1 MSSPAQK
8 RVVLPRSE
16 RVAPKN
22 ATGAGRTDGQ
32 QIISV
37 SLIVKRK
44 NPLSVSALGGRIL
57 SHEEFDQKYAADP
70 ASFDALR
77 TFAHQHGLAVD
88 ESTSSLSRRTMVLRG
103 PAQAMEQAFGVELN
117 DYEESGTGRRF
128 HGFSGSVS
136 MPDTHAPLVEAVLGL
151 DARPVAK
158 PHIRFLK
165 DRASS
170 QNQGTGVAPDAAQAA
185 AFNPPQVAQLYS
197 FPTSGNGAGQTIGI
211 LELGG
216 GYNPSDLDTYFQGL
230 GLTTPTVLA
239 VSVDG
244 GTNSPTTAD
253 SADGEVALDIEVA
266 GSIAPGAG
274 IAVYFTP
281 NTDQGFIDGITTAVH
296 DTTNKPSVL
305 SISWGGPESSWA
317 QSSMTALDDACQSAA
332 ALGVT
337 ITVAAGDSGS
347 SDGVSDGQNHVDF
360 PASSP
365 HVLACGGTELVA
377 NGTAIASETVWNDG
391 SQGGATGGG
400 YSTVF
405 PVPTWQSGVSGFA
418 GSGRGVP
425 DVAGDA
431 SPETGYNILV
441 DGQQEVVGGTSAVAP
456 LWAALIALINQMKGA
471 PVGFVNPSLYGDESD
486 FNDITQGNN
495 GAYSAGPGWDPCT
508 GLGSPDG
515 EEIARALAA

>member
-1 MSSPAQK
+1 MSSPTQK

-22 ATGAGRTDGQ
+22 ATSAGRTDGRHV
-32 QIISV
+32 ISV

-44 NPLSVSALGGRIL
+44 KPLDLKTLGGRIL
-57 SHEEFDQKYAADP
+57 SHEEFEREFAADP
-70 ASFDALR
+70 ASFQALR
-77 TFAHQHGLAVD
+77 RFAHQHGLTVD
-88 ESTSSLSRRTMVLRG
+88 EAASSMPRRTLVLRG
-103 PAQAMEQAFGVELN
+103 PARAMEQAFGVELN
-117 DYEESGTGRRF
+117 DFEETGTGRRF
-128 HGFSGSVS
+128 HGFSGHVS
-136 MPDTHAPLVEAVLGL
+136 LPQTHAALVEAVLGL
-151 DARPVAK
+151 DARPVAR
-158 PHIRFLK
+158 PHFRFLRK
-165 DRASS
+165 RKKRII
-170 QNQGTGVAPDAAQAA
+170 VAPNQSQAQAT
-185 AFNPPQVAQLYS
+185 AFNPPQVAALYN
-197 FPTSGNGAGQTIGI
+197 FPTSVNGAGETIGI

-216 GYNPSDLDTYFQGL
+216 GYNTSDLDTYFGGL
-230 GLTTPTVLA
+230 ELTVPNVVA

-244 GTNSPTTAD
+244 ATNSPGD
-253 SADGEVALDIEVA
+253 PDVDGEVALDIELS
-266 GSIAPGAG
+266 GSIANGAN
-274 IAVYFTP
+274 IAVYFAP

-296 DTTNKPSVL
+296 DTTYKPSVL

-337 ITVAAGDSGS
+337 ITVAAGDGGS

-365 HVLACGGTELVA
+365 HVLGCGGTELIA
-377 NGTAIASETVWNDG
+377 EGTTIESETVWNDG

-400 YSTVF
+400 YSAVF
-405 PVPTWQSGVSGFA
+405 PVPSWQSGVEGFS

-441 DGQQEVVGGTSAVAP
+441 DGEQEVVGGTSAVAP
-456 LWAALIALINQMKGA
+456 LWAALMVLVNQMKGS
-471 PVGFVNPSLYGDESD
+471 PVGFVNPALYGDEPD

-495 GAYSAGPGWDPCT
+495 GAFSAGPGWDPCT

-515 EEIARALAA
+515 EEIAQALAA

>member
-1 MSSPAQK
+1 MSSPTQK

-22 ATGAGRTDGQ
+22 ATSAGRTDARQ
-32 QIISV
+32 VISV

-44 NPLSVSALGGRIL
+44 NPLDVKALGGRIL
-57 SHEEFDQKYAADP
+57 SHEEFDQQYAADP
-70 ASFDALR
+70 ASFNALR

-88 ESTSSLSRRTMVLRG
+88 EAASSLSRRTLVLRG
-103 PAQAMEQAFGVELN
+103 TAQAMEQAFGVELN
-117 DYEESGTGRRF
+117 DYQETGTGRRY
-128 HGFSGSVS
+128 HGFTGQVS
-136 MPDTHAPLVEAVLGL
+136 LPETHAPLVEAVLGL

-158 PHIRFLK
+158 PHIRFRRDQK
-165 DRASS
+165 
-170 QNQGTGVAPDAAQAA
+170 GVVVAPDQEQAT
-185 AFNPPQVAQLYS
+185 AFNPPQVAALYS
-197 FPTSGNGAGQTIGI
+197 FPTSVNGAGQTIGI

-216 GYNPSDLDTYFQGL
+216 GYNTSDLEAYFGGL
-230 GLTTPTVLA
+230 SLNVPNVVA

-244 GTNSPTTAD
+244 GTNSPGNPD
-253 SADGEVALDIEVA
+253 VDGEVALDIEVS
-266 GSIAPGAG
+266 GSIANGAN
-274 IAVYFTP
+274 IAVYFTT

-305 SISWGGPESSWA
+305 SISWGGPESTWA
-317 QSSMTALDDACQSAA
+317 QSSVTALDDACQSAA

-365 HVLACGGTELVA
+365 HVLGCGGTALVA

-400 YSTVF
+400 YSAVF
-405 PVPTWQSGVSGFA
+405 PVPSWQSGVAGFA

-441 DGQQEVVGGTSAVAP
+441 DGQTEVVGGTSAVAP
-456 LWAALIALINQMKGA
+456 LWAALIVLINQIKGS

-515 EEIARALAA
+515 AEIAQALV